1 MSQKTSQT
9 ILVVEDQPDLRQFVC
24 RALERNGHGALAAG
38 HADQA
43 FELIKE
49 QAGAIDLVIVDM
61 VLPGPSGLDLASW
74 LDRDFPNLP
83 ILYISGHVDSIAME
97 CIAHRSPDCVL
108 LKPFTSSQLLARVN
122 LLLSSISNKSSG
134 SNADAQKKHRSGGGT
149 GD

>member
-9 ILVVEDQPDLRQFVC
+9 IVVVEDQPDLRQFIC
-24 RALERNGHGALAAG
+24 RALERDGHHALAAG
-38 HADQA
+38 QASQA

-49 QAGAIDLVIVDM
+49 KRGAVDLVIVDM

-74 LDRDFPNLP
+74 LDRDFPALS

-122 LLLSSISNKSSG
+122 LLLSLISKKEPAG
-134 SNADAQKKHRSGGGT
+134 TAETREKHRSGSGT

>member
-9 ILVVEDQPDLRQFVC
+9 ILVVEDQSDLRQFVC
-24 RALERNGHGALAAG
+24 RVLEKDGHHALAAG
-38 HADQA
+38 QALPA
-43 FELIKE
+43 FELIKAR
-49 QAGAIDLVIVDM
+49 AGAVDLVIVDM

-74 LDRDFPNLP
+74 LDRDFPAIS

-108 LKPFTSSQLLARVN
+108 LKPFTPSQLVARVN
-122 LLLSSISNKSSG
+122 LLLSSVSKKGPGVSPEP
-134 SNADAQKKHRSGGGT
+134 QEKHRSGSGS

>member
-24 RALERNGHGALAAG
+24 RALERDGHHALAAG
-38 HADQA
+38 QALSA

-49 QAGAIDLVIVDM
+49 HAGAIDLAIIDM

-74 LDRDFPNLP
+74 LDRDFPTLS

-122 LLLSSISNKSSG
+122 LLLSSISKKG
-134 SNADAQKKHRSGGGT
+134 PGAGAEPREKHRSGTGT